1 MSTVIRDLRLAI
13 RTLLA
18 RPGLS
23 LVRVITLA
31 VVTGAASAVL
41 LVVNATLIRPLP
53 FGRPE
58 GLVRLFLQPPGTTS
72 FTQANPLHPQVFVGY
87 REQVPASLEAI
98 EGVWA
103 RDRSVTG
110 NGEPDNMPSA
120 AISPGLFTLLGAA
133 PILGR
138 VFTDDE
144 AREARRVVVIGH
156 GLWSRRFGRNASA
169 IGSSLVIDRESY
181 EVIGVMPASFN
192 AVFVRSEFWTPLEV
206 RAGNLINPGASFIQ
220 TVARLRRGASLEETQ
235 AALQAVLGSVA
246 RDDTTTR
253 LRGWQAGV
261 RDLRD
266 AQYGRQT
273 RPLLLLLASVLA
285 LSLIAAANLGNLTLA
300 DVLHRRGELAIRSA
314 LGASRAALLWPE
326 VLQSLLIAAAGGVLG
341 LGAALLALP
350 AIVRLDP
357 ANLITPE
364 AFVVD
369 WRVAIAVAML
379 SFSVISMAAVLPAR
393 RIAGADVAA
402 ALAESGRRTAGG
414 RSQERL
420 RGWLVATQ
428 TALALILISSGAL
441 LAAAFE
447 RTAGGDPGFQAD
459 HVLTAQLRLPE
470 AAYPTAQSRA
480 AFVDNVL
487 DRLRG
492 MPGVV
497 DASTTLNLFVPGFTF
512 QTLVHIEAHPRPD
525 GQLHTVLFRR
535 VSPGYF
541 RTLKIRELAGRT
553 FDSRDTPAG
562 MPSAV
567 VSRSFADRLWPGEDA
582 IGQRLRRGA
591 AASPWLTVIGIVA
604 DVQDVGY
611 GQAADATIYISYAQ
625 SNVATAPI
633 SLVVRTSGDPLTLV
647 PAVKAKIWEIDPAQP
662 LASVAT
668 LEQFLNDSLGPQR
681 FRSVLLGIFS
691 SVGLLLAAIGIYAV
705 TSRTVAERTREVGVR
720 LALGGRP
727 GRVWWTVA
735 GRSLRA
741 FAIGVLAGSIGAIAA
756 ASILASLFPEVEATS
771 RLYAVPAMA
780 LLMCAGVGTA
790 LAAAH
795 RVTRLDPLKAIR
807 TE

>member
-1 MSTVIRDLRLAI
+1 MSTVIRDLRLAT

-31 VVTGAASAVL
+31 VVIGAASAVL

-53 FGRPE
+53 FGTPE
-58 GLVRLFLQPPGTTS
+58 RLVRLYLQPPGTTS

-98 EGVWA
+98 EGIWA

-110 NGEPDNMPSA
+110 NGEPDNVPA
-120 AISPGLFTLLGAA
+120 AAVSPGLFTLLGAT
-133 PILGR
+133 PMLGR

-156 GLWSRRFGRNASA
+156 GFWSRRFGRNATA
-169 IGSSLVIDRESY
+169 IGNTLVIDRESY

-220 TVARLRRGASLEETQ
+220 TVARLRPGASLEETQ
-235 AALQAVLGSVA
+235 AALQAVLTSVA
-246 RDDTTTR
+246 RDDNTAR
-253 LRGWQAGV
+253 LKGWQAGV

-326 VLQSLLIAAAGGVLG
+326 VVQSLLIAAAGGVLG

-357 ANLITPE
+357 ANLITPD
-364 AFVVD
+364 AFAVD
-369 WRVAIAVAML
+369 WRVVIAVSVL
-379 SFSVISMAAVLPAR
+379 SFAVISTAAILPAR

-402 ALAESGRRTAGG
+402 ALAEGGRRSAGG

-428 TALALILISSGAL
+428 TALAMMLISTGAL

-447 RTAGGDPGFQAD
+447 RTAGGDPGFRAEN
-459 HVLTAQLRLPE
+459 VLTAQLRLAE
-470 AAYPTAQSRA
+470 SAYATPQSRV
-480 AFVDNVL
+480 AFVDTVL
-487 DRLRG
+487 TRVRG
-492 MPGVV
+492 IPGVI

-512 QTLVHIEAHPRPD
+512 KTLVHIEAHPRPD

-535 VSPGYF
+535 ISPGYF
-541 RTLKIRELAGRT
+541 STLRIRELAGRT
-553 FDSRDTPAG
+553 FDSRDTPTS
-562 MPSAV
+562 MPAAV
-567 VSRSFADRLWPGEDA
+567 VSRLFANRFWPGEDA
-582 IGQRLRRGA
+582 IGQRIRRGVGNA
-591 AASPWLTVIGIVA
+591 WLTVIGIVD
-604 DVQDVGY
+604 DVQDLGY
-611 GQAADATIYISYAQ
+611 GQPADAIIYIPFAQ
-625 SNVATAPI
+625 NNVVTAPI
-633 SLVVRTSGDPLTLV
+633 SLVVRTSGDPLTFV
-647 PAVKAKIWEIDPAQP
+647 PAVKAQIWEVDPAQP
-662 LASVAT
+662 LASVGT
-668 LEQFLNDSLGPQR
+668 LEQFLKDSLGPQR

-691 SVGLLLAAIGIYAV
+691 GVGLLLAAIGIYAV
-705 TSRTVAERTREVGVR
+705 TSRTVAERTREAGVR

-727 GRVWWTVA
+727 ARVWWTVA

-756 ASILASLFPEVEATS
+756 AGILASLFPEVEATS
-771 RLYAVPAMA
+771 RLYAVPALA
-780 LLMCAGVGTA
+780 LLLCAGVGTA

-795 RVTRLDPLKAIR
+795 RVTRLDPLKALR
-807 TE
+807 TD